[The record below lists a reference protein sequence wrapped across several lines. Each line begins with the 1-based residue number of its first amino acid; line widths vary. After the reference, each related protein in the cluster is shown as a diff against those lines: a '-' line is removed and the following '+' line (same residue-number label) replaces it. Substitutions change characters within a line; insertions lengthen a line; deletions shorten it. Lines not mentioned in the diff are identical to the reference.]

1 MRWTKETGTFTITVT
16 WWNDNEYEDAVSHLD
31 QLTHELDLALIRN
44 ADGHTITWAKDPQ

>member
-1 MRWTKETGTFTITVT
+1 MSWTKETVTFTIKCS
-16 WWNDNEYEDAVSHLD
+16 WWNDSENENAVSHLD